1 MNIVNSAVGQK
12 GIIMKVKIAYSMNGQ
27 KLNFEEKID
36 KFPAN
41 MWFLLIVLTLFFIH
55 NLILFIFKSSKK
67 TLFLQC
73 KFEIS
78 LKCL

>member
-12 GIIMKVKIAYSMNGQ
+12 GIVMKVKIAYSMNGQ

-41 MWFLLIVLTLFFIH
+41 M
-55 NLILFIFKSSKK
+55 
-67 TLFLQC
+67 
-73 KFEIS
+73 
-78 LKCL
+78 